1 MWLPTPIYERIPQ
14 FWLLLGLLFMSSGTY
29 LGFDYSLSFLYF
41 GVGFACSIWSLW
53 IFFVR
58 AHARRA
64 LKRQQKKERL
74 QQYEAAQAEKAKQE
88 SSNDMAQGA
97 SIPAA

>member
-53 IFFVR
+53 IFSVR
-58 AHARRA
+58 AHARRT
-64 LKRQQKKERL
+64 LKQQQKKERL

>member
-29 LGFDYSLSFLYF
+29 LGFDYDLSFLYF

-53 IFFVR
+53 TFSMR
-58 AHARRA
+58 ANARRI
-64 LKRQQKKERL
+64 LKRQQKAERL
-74 QQYEAAQAEKAKQE
+74 QRYEAEQAEKAAQE